1 MNYTSKNF
9 HLHYIPQ
16 YKLFINT
23 DFLEDT
29 LIVTDEADH
38 VMTMFSYP
46 SNEPDVAAVKLLGL
60 PFQHVY
66 VCLPVQS
73 LVFIPTAVYQEEQS
87 DLYKQFLA
95 EDNAARTQTY
105 KFDNLEVTACY
116 QYDMLLF
123 NRWQTI
129 FPNAKFTADFQL
141 LLREVEKYIPMKGE
155 VLGAHFSATQVAL
168 YGFKDGKFLFYNAVD
183 ILNVDDLNY
192 FVLATC
198 QSFGFQIK
206 LHKVLL
212 SGVRKNHLYGKVLET
227 LAHRLEYIE
236 ASRILQVDEEDLKQ
250 ILAQFN
256 FVTDAPLCVS

>member
-1 MNYTSKNF
+1 MKYTSKNF

-29 LIVTDEADH
+29 LIVTDEDNH
-38 VMTMFSYP
+38 VMTVFSYP
-46 SNEPDVAAVKLLGL
+46 SNEPDVEAVKLLGL
-60 PFQHVY
+60 PFQHVF
-66 VCLPVQS
+66 VGLPVQS

-87 DLYKQFLA
+87 DLYQQFLS
-95 EDNAARTQTY
+95 DGNAARTHTY

-123 NRWQTI
+123 NRWRTI
-129 FPNAKFTADFQL
+129 FPHAKFTADFQL
-141 LLREVEKYIPMKGE
+141 LLREVQKHIPMQGE
-155 VLGAHFSATQVAL
+155 VLGAHFNTTQVAL
-168 YGFKDGKFLFYNAVD
+168 FGFKDGKFLFYNTVD

-198 QSFGFQIK
+198 QSFGLQIK

-212 SGVRKNHLYGKVLET
+212 SGVDKNHPYSKALDA
-227 LAHRLEYIE
+227 LAHRIEYME
-236 ASRILQVDEEDLKQ
+236 PNTSLQVDEEDLKQ
-250 ILAQFN
+250 VLDRFN
-256 FVTDAPLCVS
+256 LVTDAPLCVS